1 MEFVRFSP
9 LSALTP
15 WDKNYRVGD
24 HDAIERSL
32 AQFGLLGA
40 LRVRHGVVIA
50 GNQTLATL
58 RRMFERGLPAPRN
71 VGVDSSGEW
80 MIPTISADHL
90 SDSEATAF
98 AIADNRTHDLGA
110 DDEAQLGLLL
120 QELVPFDLVDVA
132 GYDLSAIKMLLDTEE
147 HATPVQSDITAA
159 EEVDICRAEE
169 IQQRWQVE
177 LGQVWEIGGHVI
189 ACGSSTD
196 SEFVQRAFD
205 GRLARMIWTDPPYGV
220 DYVRV
225 RSKIN
230 SALKQKPKKRTD
242 IALDADP
249 DAAVKAFRDALL
261 CSPVLKGAAV
271 YATVPS
277 GPLLPKFIAA
287 LGDGGFDYR
296 HHLVWVKD
304 QLVLGRSDYH
314 YRHEPILYGWKG
326 DGAHYFTDDRTL
338 SSVFEVPRPKRSEEH
353 PTMKPIELIRQ
364 MVVNSTK
371 PDELVYD
378 PFAGSGS
385 TAIACLAAGRRSVAI
400 EIHPPYVAVALERF
414 AAAGESPRRRAAA

>member
-1 MEFVRFSP
+1 MTLLAVEHERTMEFVRFSP

-132 GYDLSAIKMLLDTEE
+132 GYDLSAIEMLLDTG
-147 HATPVQSDITAA
+147 VDGGA
-159 EEVDICRAEE
+159 EEESSRKEDPNYAR
-169 IQQRWQVE
+169 QVE
-177 LGQVWEIGGHVI
+177 PPVYTPQMPEPPHL
-189 ACGSSTD
+189 
-196 SEFVQRAFD
+196 SE
-205 GRLARMIWTDPPYGV
+205 LV
-220 DYVRV
+220 DVG
-225 RSKIN
+225 KMTALIDAIN
-230 SALKQKPKKRTD
+230 SEPIPDDLKEFLRVAAARHARFDYQAIAEYYAHASAPIQKLFEESALVIVDFESAIERGFAQLVG
-242 IALDADP
+242 ALAETFDRDAEDED
-249 DAAVKAFRDALL
+249 DAA
-261 CSPVLKGAAV
+261 
-271 YATVPS
+271 
-277 GPLLPKFIAA
+277 
-287 LGDGGFDYR
+287 
-296 HHLVWVKD
+296 
-304 QLVLGRSDYH
+304 
-314 YRHEPILYGWKG
+314 
-326 DGAHYFTDDRTL
+326 
-338 SSVFEVPRPKRSEEH
+338 
-353 PTMKPIELIRQ
+353 
-364 MVVNSTK
+364 
-371 PDELVYD
+371 
-378 PFAGSGS
+378 
-385 TAIACLAAGRRSVAI
+385 
-400 EIHPPYVAVALERF
+400 
-414 AAAGESPRRRAAA
+414 